1 MIESTNNLLLLVRSK
16 LLKRG
21 VWILPHNGRFIT
33 RWTKLILLGN
43 KDELKVIRVEPTIC
57 KPWNVEVVNGSKSG
71 PDWMPLY

>member
-1 MIESTNNLLLLVRSK
+1 MIEPANNLLLLVRSK

-33 RWTKLILLGN
+33 RLTQLSLFGN
-43 KDELKVIRVEPTIC
+43 KDELIVIRVEPTIC
-57 KPWNVEVVNGSKSG
+57 KPRNVEVVNGSKSG